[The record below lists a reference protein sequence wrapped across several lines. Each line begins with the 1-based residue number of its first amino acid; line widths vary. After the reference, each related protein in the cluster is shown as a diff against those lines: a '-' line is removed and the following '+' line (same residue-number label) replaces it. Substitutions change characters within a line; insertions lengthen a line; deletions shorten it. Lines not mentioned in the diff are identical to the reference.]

1 MIKTRKTMKTAH
13 SPNKR
18 RVSLLL
24 LMALM
29 ATLSLHAAQRTMEE
43 MESIAYAAF
52 NLSETQTDPFAVPL
66 LGVRC
71 KSSDLLDAS
80 LLENGEEA
88 FYVFSFTNNAPGY
101 VIVSADT
108 RLPEIIAY
116 SASDTFRK
124 DGLPDAMVA
133 FLQTF
138 VEKMKATPK
147 SYVAKKR
154 ARGKLFANS
163 QFASVEPLLGEI
175 VYDQR
180 TPYNSTCPIVDGQ
193 RPLTGCVATAMAQ
206 IMKYYEYPQ
215 RMKGSPI
222 SYTTTTK
229 KIPVTWNCTSTTFD
243 WTKIRD
249 TYSYPVEPYTAQE
262 TVNNTKKMFFTSM
275 EFDEYNDIVLNEFW
289 NLSGGDLEFK
299 AQPILT
305 DSKGNFIRP
314 VPIID
319 RYQNPNPFISLG
331 AGYYYFSYAL
341 YPVLPYSISDGNYRL
356 YIGIQEKGSS
366 QWSLVRKVDKSTWSD
381 EEFYLTLKKT
391 GNCFTLSGSTY
402 KYPCGY
408 SDEEGAEV
416 GKLHAA
422 CGASVEMDY
431 TVNSSFAYY
440 AAAGKALIEN
450 FSYDPSLEEVTL
462 AFLGEARMH
471 EHLQNELAIRRPVF
485 VGGTSQENYGHA
497 FIIDGFRYDGSTPY
511 YHVNWGWGGVCNGY
525 FLLDNMVGQGVD
537 YSYDYS
543 LYCGIQPDNGTDE
556 GKSFGCLS
564 YSVDKSEYTAGKMMR
579 FDIPEG
585 AKLENV
591 SFQSFTGTIKA
602 YACAGNTSYELGEVV
617 SFNNLKS
624 RNYPIYSITKNFT
637 IPATLPTGTYRIVM
651 KSKEAGSNV
660 AREVYSP
667 ANPVVKINGGT
678 LRGDVNGDK
687 KVDEKDVK
695 QLVDYILGKNT
706 SASVLACGYLNRA
719 DNISIAEV
727 SAIIAI
733 IKEKK

>member
-1 MIKTRKTMKTAH
+1 MIKTRKTMKMAYL
-13 SPNKR
+13 PNKG

-29 ATLSLHAAQRTMEE
+29 ATMSLHAAQRTMEE
-43 MESIAYAAF
+43 MKSIAYAAF
-52 NLSETQTDPFAVPL
+52 NLSETQSDPFAVPL

-108 RLPEIIAY
+108 RLPEILAY
-116 SASDTFRK
+116 SASDAFRK
-124 DGLPDAMVA
+124 EGLPDAMAA

-138 VEKMKATPK
+138 VEKMNATPK

-163 QFASVEPLLGEI
+163 QFTSVEPLLGEI

-180 TPYNSTCPIVDGQ
+180 TPYNGACPVVDGQ
-193 RPLTGCVATAMAQ
+193 RPLTGCVATAMSQ
-206 IMKYYEYPQ
+206 IMKYYEHPQ
-215 RMKGSPI
+215 RMKGTSI
-222 SYTTTTK
+222 NYTTTTK
-229 KIPVTWNCTSTTFD
+229 KIPVTWNCASTTFD

-249 TYSYPVEPYTAQE
+249 TYLYPAEPYTAYE
-262 TVNNTKKMFFTSM
+262 TLVNTKKMFFTSM
-275 EFDEYNDIVLNEFW
+275 EFDEYNDIVLNQFW
-289 NLSGGDLEFK
+289 NLSEGDLTFK

-314 VPIID
+314 VPILNL
-319 RYQNPNPFISLG
+319 YANPIISLG
-331 AGYYYFSYAL
+331 AGYYYFSYVL
-341 YPVLPYSISDGNYRL
+341 YPILPYSISDGNYRL

-366 QWSLVRKVDKSTWSD
+366 QWSLVRKVDESTGAD

-391 GNCFTLSGSTY
+391 GNYFTLSGSTY
-402 KYPCGY
+402 LYPCGY
-408 SDEEGAEV
+408 SDEEAAEV
-416 GKLHAA
+416 AKLHAA

-440 AAAGKALIEN
+440 SYAGKALINN

-462 AFLGEARMH
+462 AYLGEARMH
-471 EHLQNELAIRRPVF
+471 EHLQNELTIRRPVF
-485 VGGTSQENYGHA
+485 MGGTSQENYGHA

-525 FLLDNMVGQGVD
+525 FLLDNMVGQGVN

-543 LYCGIQPDNGTDE
+543 LYCGIQPDNGMDE

-564 YSVDKSEYTAGKMMR
+564 YSVDKSEYAAGSMMR
-579 FDIPEG
+579 FNVPYG
-585 AKLENV
+585 AKLKNI
-591 SFQSFTGTIKA
+591 SFQPFTGAIKA
-602 YACAGNTSYELGEVV
+602 YACTGNTSYELGEVV
-617 SFNNLKS
+617 SFVDLWS
-624 RNYPIYSITKNFT
+624 GYFPDYAITKSFT

-651 KSKEAGSNV
+651 KSKETGSKV
-660 AREVYSP
+660 AREVYSS
-667 ANPVVKINGGT
+667 ANPVVKINGTT
-678 LRGDVNGDK
+678 LRGDANGDK

-695 QLVDYILGKNT
+695 LLVDYILGKKT
-706 SASVLACGYLNRA
+706 SDSDLKYGYLNRA
-719 DNISIAEV
+719 DNISISDV
-727 SAIIAI
+727 SAIIDI
-733 IKEKK
+733 IKEKE